1 MATVPKIPNGRPI
14 PLQRRLLYQF
24 LLERFQGDPK
34 GAKFVCLEVSPEG
47 VVAVQVCVRAIACRS
62 SADSDTRTASL
73 TRLSTVASDRGILD
87 SWSTTTSW
95 GSRGSAVG

>member
-1 MATVPKIPNGRPI
+1 MGYSPSEKACYCLPDVAMATVPKIPNDRPI

-34 GAKFVCLEVSPEG
+34 GAKFVCLEGSPEG

-73 TRLSTVASDRGILD
+73 TRPH
-87 SWSTTTSW
+87 
-95 GSRGSAVG
+95 VGVRERT